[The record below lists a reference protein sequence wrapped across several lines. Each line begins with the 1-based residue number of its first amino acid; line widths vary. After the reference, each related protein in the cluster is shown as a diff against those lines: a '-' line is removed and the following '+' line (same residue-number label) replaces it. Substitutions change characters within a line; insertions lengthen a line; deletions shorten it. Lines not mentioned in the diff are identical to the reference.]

1 MVIAGLLVYLAFV
14 GVLVISVLPVA
25 VEVLKDASDPD

>member
-1 MVIAGLLVYLAFV
+1 MIIAGFLVYLAFV

-25 VEVLKDASDPD
+25 VEVLRDASDSD